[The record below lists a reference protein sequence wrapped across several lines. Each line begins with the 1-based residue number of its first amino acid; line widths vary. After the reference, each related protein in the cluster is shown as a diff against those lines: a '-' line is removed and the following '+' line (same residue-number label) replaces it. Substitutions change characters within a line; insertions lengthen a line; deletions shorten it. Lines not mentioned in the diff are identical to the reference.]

1 MLSEGAAAPAAAATT
16 RRKLEHT
23 RRTDNFL
30 KSVGEGAIWAMDETA
45 LAACLQNSEL
55 MEKKPKDCA
64 PLLEKMHGVD
74 AHGRINAS
82 SVVDEALFGKSPMG
96 GLIHTQNTQANF
108 WMDARGGFAKR

>member
-1 MLSEGAAAPAAAATT
+1 MVARGQRDRHSHGDLIEHDEGHLSE
-16 RRKLEHT
+16 
-23 RRTDNFL
+23 RTGN
-30 KSVGEGAIWAMDETA
+30 
-45 LAACLQNSEL
+45 
-55 MEKKPKDCA
+55 
-64 PLLEKMHGVD
+64 LLEKMHGVD

>member
-1 MLSEGAAAPAAAATT
+1 MLCRNPYSRSQRTPCPAP
-16 RRKLEHT
+16 
-23 RRTDNFL
+23 N
-30 KSVGEGAIWAMDETA
+30 
-45 LAACLQNSEL
+45 
-55 MEKKPKDCA
+55 
-64 PLLEKMHGVD
+64 LLEKMHGVD